1 MRSGS
6 SKQYDQQQSSRFD
19 KKVHSSIYCDAIR
32 MASRAYGSTE
42 ISMS

>member
-6 SKQYDQQQSSRFD
+6 SKQYDQQSSRFD